1 MTAIQA
7 FTSPEKYIIEQITEM
22 LRNTDAIDDYVR
34 VDETHLSLLI
44 LAESIS
50 RYPSIL
56 QDQHLGQNRRTVDTL
71 VQNLCSHPNLNL
83 VLNTPTKAVLG
94 RGFTIAKIN
103 FFLLVSYLCSD
114 NEGLCM
120 MLDEI
125 QDIITH
131 NVFSMMTEDVF
142 ISIVSDDSIE
152 YETRIEAGYF
162 LTKIWENRIYKGI
175 EEISPVLNN
184 LWKNRLN
191 FIPAYGTLA
200 GISEIATFCSRSNP
214 EWNRFIE
221 DDDFTDDTLESL
233 REYLMGLSHE
243 EMLLV
248 QDYMEKNSIIS
259 FNRDNISGMLG
270 RDKSYA
276 MINYDDPREMYHFY
290 SRRKENAEFRKKS
303 RIKGPSKTIEE
314 YLVCYMI
321 RRGMIRHNGV

>member
-7 FTSPEKYIIEQITEM
+7 FTSPEKNIIDHITEM
-22 LRNTDAIDDYVR
+22 LHKKDDIDDYVR

-103 FFLLVSYLCSD
+103 FFLLVSYLCSG

-125 QDIITH
+125 QDIITY

-142 ISIVSDDSIE
+142 ISIVSDDSID

-175 EEISPVLNN
+175 DEISPVLNN

-191 FIPAYGTLA
+191 FTPAYGTLA

-221 DDDFTDDTLESL
+221 GDDFTDDTLESL

-243 EMLLV
+243 EMLMI
-248 QDYMEKNSIIS
+248 QDYMDKNSISS
-259 FNRDNISGMLG
+259 FNRDNINEMLG
-270 RDKSYA
+270 RNKSYT

-290 SRRKENAEFRKKS
+290 SRRNENAVFRKKS
-303 RIKGPSKTIEE
+303 RIKGPTKTIEE
-314 YLVCYMI
+314 YLICYMI
-321 RRGMIRHNGV
+321 RRGMIRHNSE

>member
-7 FTSPEKYIIEQITEM
+7 FTTPEKYIIEQITEM

-303 RIKGPSKTIEE
+303 IIKGPSKTIEE

>member
-7 FTSPEKYIIEQITEM
+7 FTTPEKNIIDQISEM
-22 LRNTDAIDDYVR
+22 LRKTDAIDDYMR

-56 QDQHLGQNRRTVDTL
+56 QDQHLGLNRRTVDTL
-71 VQNLCSHPNLNL
+71 VQNLCSHPDLNL

-103 FFLLVSYLCSD
+103 FFLLVSYLCND

-120 MLDEI
+120 MSDEI
-125 QDIITH
+125 HNIVTH

-142 ISIVSDDSIE
+142 ISIVSDGALE
-152 YETRIEAGYF
+152 YETRLEAGYF
-162 LTKIWENRIYKGI
+162 LTKIWENRVYKGI
-175 EEISPVLNN
+175 GEISPVLNN
-184 LWKNRLN
+184 LWKNRIN
-191 FIPAYGTLA
+191 FTPAYGTLA
-200 GISEIATFCSRSNP
+200 GITEIATFCSRSNP

-243 EMLLV
+243 EMLSI
-248 QDYMEKNSIIS
+248 QDYMEKKSIYS
-259 FNRDNISGMLG
+259 FNRNNIDEMLG
-270 RDKSYA
+270 RNKSYV
-276 MINYDDPREMYHFY
+276 MSNYDDPREMYHFY
-290 SRRKENAEFRKKS
+290 SRRKENAAFRKKS
-303 RIKGPSKTIEE
+303 GIVGPIKTIEE
-314 YLVCYMI
+314 YLICYMI
-321 RRGMIRHNGV
+321 RRGMIRHNRE